1 MVKIFL
7 SKGEDM
13 KGRARKVAR
22 RIVRKHLA
30 RIAKKVMR
38 RRRFSKMVRK
48 AKRTKSIN
56 NAFPKRGGIMVN

>member
-1 MVKIFL
+1 
-7 SKGEDM
+7 M

-56 NAFPKRGGIMVN
+56 HAFPKRGGIMVN